1 MPKHPLSLLNPLT
14 RGRLVVPGVADQPLG
29 RALVL
34 ALVVLVLTGLLANVQ
49 AEKADRSKP
58 MVVEADQGGSVDLQR
73 QVLVYTGNVVI
84 SQGTMLLRADRME
97 MRETP
102 DGYRTA
108 SAIGSAAKPANWR
121 QRRDGV
127 DETVEGS
134 AERIEFD
141 GRSDT
146 LRFVGNGTVRRL
158 RSGVVADEITGN
170 NIVWDN
176 TAEVFKVEGGVSTAT
191 NPSGRVRAVLSPRTE
206 AAAAPVPATAASA
219 PRTSLTP
226 SRSLGDKR

>member
-1 MPKHPLSLLNPLT
+1 MPKRRPSPLSLASS
-14 RGRLVVPGVADQPLG
+14 VAQTLRVGLIGAVLG
-29 RALVL
+29 WAVWAPAL
-34 ALVVLVLTGLLANVQ
+34 

-84 SQGTMLLRADRME
+84 SQGTMLLRADRIE
-97 MRETP
+97 MRETA

-108 SAIGSAAKPANWR
+108 SAIGSAAKPASWR

-146 LRFVGNGTVRRL
+146 LRFVGSGTVRRL
-158 RSGVVADEITGN
+158 RSGVLADEINGN

-176 TAEVFKVEGGVSTAT
+176 TAEVFKVEGGVSTAS
-191 NPSGRVRAVLSPRTE
+191 NPTGRVRAVLSPRAE
-206 AAAAPVPATAASA
+206 APGISSGTPT
-219 PRTSLTP
+219 PPINPNPSLTP
-226 SRSLGDKR
+226 SRNLGDKR